1 MRYFLELVLGR
12 LVTHPEEVD
21 VEETSDERGSL
32 FRIRVNPED
41 LGRIIGRNGR
51 TIEAIRSL
59 LNAASR
65 DGQRIFVEAVS
76 YTHLTLPTI
85 YSV

>member
-12 LVTHPEEVD
+12 LVTHPDEVD
-21 VEETSDERGSL
+21 VEETGDDRGSL

-65 DGQRIFVEAVS
+65 DGRRIFVEVEDG
-76 YTHLTLPTI
+76 HQGDMG
-85 YSV
+85 

>member
-1 MRYFLELVLGR
+1 MRYFLEMVLGR
-12 LVTHPEEVD
+12 LVTHPDEID
-21 VEETSDERGSL
+21 VEETGDDRGIL

-65 DGQRIFVEAVS
+65 DDRRVLVEVEDDEGAV
-76 YTHLTLPTI
+76 
-85 YSV
+85 

>member
-1 MRYFLELVLGR
+1 MNPGIPCDIFSKWFCR
-12 LVTHPEEVD
+12 LVTHPDEID
-21 VEETSDERGSL
+21 VEETGDDRGIL

-65 DGQRIFVEAVS
+65 DNRRVFVEVEDGEGAS
-76 YTHLTLPTI
+76 
-85 YSV
+85 

>member
-1 MRYFLELVLGR
+1 MRYFLEMVLGR
-12 LVTHPEEVD
+12 LVTHPDEID
-21 VEETSDERGSL
+21 VEETGDDRGIL

-65 DGQRIFVEAVS
+65 DSRRVLVEVEDGEGSA
-76 YTHLTLPTI
+76 
-85 YSV
+85 

>member
-1 MRYFLELVLGR
+1 MRYFLEMVLGR
-12 LVTHPEEVD
+12 LVTHPDEID
-21 VEETSDERGSL
+21 VEETGDDRGIL

-65 DGQRIFVEAVS
+65 DGRRVFVEVEDGQGAE
-76 YTHLTLPTI
+76 
-85 YSV
+85 

>member
-1 MRYFLELVLGR
+1 MRYFLEMVLGR
-12 LVTHPEEVD
+12 LVTHPDEID
-21 VEETSDERGSL
+21 VEETGDDRGIL

-65 DGQRIFVEAVS
+65 DNRRVCVEVEDGEGPS
-76 YTHLTLPTI
+76 
-85 YSV
+85 

>member
-12 LVTHPEEVD
+12 LVTHPDEVD
-21 VEETSDERGSL
+21 VEETG
-32 FRIRVNPED
+32 D

-59 LNAASR
+59 LNASSR
-65 DGQRIFVEAVS
+65 DGRRVFVEVEDGHQGDMA
-76 YTHLTLPTI
+76 
-85 YSV
+85 

>member
-1 MRYFLELVLGR
+1 MRYFLEMVLGR
-12 LVTHPEEVD
+12 LVTHPDEID
-21 VEETSDERGSL
+21 VEETGDDRGIL

-59 LNAASR
+59 LNAVSR
-65 DGQRIFVEAVS
+65 DNRRVFVEVEDGEGAS
-76 YTHLTLPTI
+76 
-85 YSV
+85 

>member
-12 LVTHPEEVD
+12 LVTHPDEVD
-21 VEETSDERGSL
+21 VEETSDDRGFL

-65 DGQRIFVEAVS
+65 DGRYVSVEVEDGEFDGDDS
-76 YTHLTLPTI
+76 
-85 YSV
+85 

>member
-12 LVTHPEEVD
+12 LVTHPEEID
-21 VEETSDERGSL
+21 VEETAEEQGTL

-59 LNAASR
+59 MNAASR
-65 DGQRIFVEAVS
+65 DGRTIFVEVEDGEFDGDN
-76 YTHLTLPTI
+76 T
-85 YSV
+85 

>member
-1 MRYFLELVLGR
+1 MRYFLELVRGR
-12 LVTHPEEVD
+12 LVTHPDEVD
-21 VEETSDERGSL
+21 VEETGDDRGSL

-59 LNAASR
+59 LNASSR
-65 DGQRIFVEAVS
+65 DGRRVFVEVEDGQQGDM
-76 YTHLTLPTI
+76 
-85 YSV
+85 V

>member
-12 LVTHPEEVD
+12 LVTHPDEVD
-21 VEETSDERGSL
+21 VEETGDDRGSL

-65 DGQRIFVEAVS
+65 DGRRVFVEVEDGHQGDLA
-76 YTHLTLPTI
+76 
-85 YSV
+85 

>member
-12 LVTHPEEVD
+12 LVTHPDEVD
-21 VEETSDERGSL
+21 VEETGDDRGSL

-65 DGQRIFVEAVS
+65 DGRRVFVEVEDGHQGDTA
-76 YTHLTLPTI
+76 
-85 YSV
+85 

>member
-12 LVTHPEEVD
+12 LVTHPDEVD
-21 VEETSDERGSL
+21 VEETGDDRGSL

-51 TIEAIRSL
+51 TIEAIRAL

-65 DGQRIFVEAVS
+65 DGRRIFVEVEDGQQGDMA
-76 YTHLTLPTI
+76 
-85 YSV
+85 

>member
-1 MRYFLELVLGR
+1 MRYFLEMVLGR
-12 LVTHPEEVD
+12 LVTHPDEVD
-21 VEETSDERGSL
+21 VEETGDDRGIL

-65 DGQRIFVEAVS
+65 DGRRVFAEVEDGEGAA
-76 YTHLTLPTI
+76 
-85 YSV
+85 

>member
-12 LVTHPEEVD
+12 LVTHPDEVD
-21 VEETSDERGSL
+21 VEETGDDRGSL
-32 FRIRVNPED
+32 FRIRVNPEE

-65 DGQRIFVEAVS
+65 DGRRVFVEVEDGHQGDMA
-76 YTHLTLPTI
+76 
-85 YSV
+85 

>member
-1 MRYFLELVLGR
+1 MRYFLEMVLGR
-12 LVTHPEEVD
+12 LVSHPDEID
-21 VEETSDERGSL
+21 VEETGDDRGIL
-32 FRIRVNPED
+32 FHIRVNPED

-65 DGQRIFVEAVS
+65 DGRRVFVEVEDEEGAA
-76 YTHLTLPTI
+76 
-85 YSV
+85 

>member
-21 VEETSDERGSL
+21 VEETGDDRGSL

-65 DGQRIFVEAVS
+65 DGRRVFVEVEDGHQGDMA
-76 YTHLTLPTI
+76 
-85 YSV
+85 

>member
-1 MRYFLELVLGR
+1 
-12 LVTHPEEVD
+12 
-21 VEETSDERGSL
+21 
-32 FRIRVNPED
+32 

-65 DGQRIFVEAVS
+65 DGRHVYVEVEDGEFDGDGA
-76 YTHLTLPTI
+76 
-85 YSV
+85 

>member
-12 LVTHPEEVD
+12 LVTHPDEVD
-21 VEETSDERGSL
+21 VEETSDDRGFL

-59 LNAASR
+59 LNAASL
-65 DGQRIFVEAVS
+65 DGRHVSVEVEDGEFDGDDS
-76 YTHLTLPTI
+76 
-85 YSV
+85 

>member
-12 LVTHPEEVD
+12 LVTHPEEID
-21 VEETSDERGSL
+21 VEETSDERGIL

-59 LNAASR
+59 LNAASW
-65 DGQRIFVEAVS
+65 DGRRVFVEVEDGSHDEMAA
-76 YTHLTLPTI
+76 
-85 YSV
+85 

>member
-1 MRYFLELVLGR
+1 MRYFLEMVLGR
-12 LVTHPEEVD
+12 LVAHPDEID
-21 VEETSDERGSL
+21 VEETGDDRGIL

-59 LNAASR
+59 LNASSR
-65 DGQRIFVEAVS
+65 DNRRVFVEVEDGEGQA
-76 YTHLTLPTI
+76 
-85 YSV
+85 

>member
-12 LVTHPEEVD
+12 LVTHPDEID
-21 VEETSDERGSL
+21 VEETSDDRGFL

-65 DGQRIFVEAVS
+65 DGRHVYVEVEDGAFEGDGA
-76 YTHLTLPTI
+76 
-85 YSV
+85 

>member
-12 LVTHPEEVD
+12 LVTHPDEVD
-21 VEETSDERGSL
+21 VEETGNDRGSL

-65 DGQRIFVEAVS
+65 DGRRIFVEVEDGQQGDMA
-76 YTHLTLPTI
+76 
-85 YSV
+85 

>member
-65 DGQRIFVEAVS
+65 DGQRIFVEVEDGA
-76 YTHLTLPTI
+76 HEGLAG
-85 YSV
+85 

>member
-21 VEETSDERGSL
+21 VEETGDDRGSL

-59 LNAASR
+59 LNASSR
-65 DGQRIFVEAVS
+65 DGRRVFVEVEDGHQGDMA
-76 YTHLTLPTI
+76 
-85 YSV
+85 

>member
-1 MRYFLELVLGR
+1 MRYFLEMVLGR
-12 LVTHPEEVD
+12 LVIHPDEVD
-21 VEETSDERGSL
+21 VEETGDDRGIL

-65 DGQRIFVEAVS
+65 DGRRVFVEVEDGEGAA
-76 YTHLTLPTI
+76 
-85 YSV
+85 

>member
-12 LVTHPEEVD
+12 LVTHPDEID
-21 VEETSDERGSL
+21 VEETGDDRGSL

-65 DGQRIFVEAVS
+65 DGRRVFVEVEDGHQGDMA
-76 YTHLTLPTI
+76 
-85 YSV
+85 

>member
-12 LVTHPEEVD
+12 LVTHPDEVD
-21 VEETSDERGSL
+21 VEETGDDRGSL

-51 TIEAIRSL
+51 TVEAIRSL

-65 DGQRIFVEAVS
+65 DGRRIFVEVEDGHQGDMA
-76 YTHLTLPTI
+76 
-85 YSV
+85 

>member
-21 VEETSDERGSL
+21 VEETGDDRGSL

-65 DGQRIFVEAVS
+65 DGRRIFVEVEDGHQGDMA
-76 YTHLTLPTI
+76 
-85 YSV
+85 

>member
-1 MRYFLELVLGR
+1 MRYFWGLVLGR

-21 VEETSDERGSL
+21 VEETSDDRGFL
-32 FRIRVNPED
+32 FWIRVNPED

-65 DGQRIFVEAVS
+65 DGRHVSVEVEDGEFEGDGA
-76 YTHLTLPTI
+76 
-85 YSV
+85 